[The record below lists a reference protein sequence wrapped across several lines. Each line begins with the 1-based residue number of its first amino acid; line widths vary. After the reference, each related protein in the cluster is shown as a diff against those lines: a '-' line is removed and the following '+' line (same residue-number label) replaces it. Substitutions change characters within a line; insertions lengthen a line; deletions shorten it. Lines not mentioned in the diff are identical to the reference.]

1 MRKEIRDEIN
11 RANAEKST
19 GPKTSEGKQ
28 RSAMNAFKHGLT
40 GQSLMLQP
48 NEMEAYNR
56 LTAEL
61 LSEFKP
67 KTELERQLT
76 QKIIDGHFRLNRL
89 AAVDNNM
96 FNFGLIQ
103 HTTSTDHDDRVEAMV
118 AQTRS
123 WFEQAHA
130 FDVLGRYET
139 RLSRQLHKYT
149 EELGRIQKERIARE
163 RSERAARE
171 SERGQ
176 SEPRGKRHEN
186 KRDHFDFASFGRTA
200 PEMVMSAGEVRTA
213 STAGEVG
220 TVSRA
225 NSFRVLTHLPIGSRV
240 NNAPPEPQPGLSEL
254 FPEAA

>member
-11 RANAEKST
+11 RANAERST
-19 GPKTSEGKQ
+19 GPKTTEGKQ

-61 LSEFKP
+61 LADLKP
-67 KTELERQLT
+67 KTELERQLA

-89 AAVDNNM
+89 AGVENNM

-103 HTTSTDHDDRVEAMV
+103 HTSDTSHDDRVEVMV
-118 AQTRS
+118 GQTRA
-123 WFEQAHA
+123 WIEQSHA

-139 RLSRQLHKYT
+139 RLSRQLLKYT
-149 EELGRIQKERIARE
+149 EEFERIQKDRIARE
-163 RSERAARE
+163 RAERAERE
-171 SERGQ
+171 AD
-176 SEPRGKRHEN
+176 PRGKRHEN
-186 KRDHFDFASFGRTA
+186 KRDHFDLASFGRTA
-200 PEMVMSAGEVRTA
+200 PEMMMSGSEVA
-213 STAGEVG
+213 

-225 NSFRVLTHLPIGSRV
+225 TSFRVLTPHQPETPQT
-240 NNAPPEPQPGLSEL
+240 PPGVAIS
-254 FPEAA
+254 

>member
-11 RANAEKST
+11 RLNAEKST
-19 GPKTSEGKQ
+19 GPKTFEGKQ

-61 LSEFKP
+61 LSDLKP

-89 AAVDNNM
+89 AAVENNM
-96 FNFGLIQ
+96 INFGLIQ
-103 HTTSTDHDDRVEAMV
+103 HTTDTDHDDRVEVMV

-130 FDVLGRYET
+130 FDVLGRHET

-163 RSERAARE
+163 HAERAERE
-171 SERGQ
+171 

-186 KRDHFDFASFGRTA
+186 KRDHFDLASFGRTA
-200 PEMVMSAGEVRTA
+200 PEMVMG
-213 STAGEVG
+213 
-220 TVSRA
+220 A
-225 NSFRVLTHLPIGSRV
+225 NSFRVLTQLPVGSPGNNAPL
-240 NNAPPEPQPGLSEL
+240 NNAPPPR

>member
-19 GPKTSEGKQ
+19 GPKATEGKQ
-28 RSAMNAFKHGLT
+28 RSAMNVFKHGLT

-61 LSEFKP
+61 LFELKP
-67 KTELERQLT
+67 KTELDRQLA

-89 AAVDNNM
+89 AGVENNM

-103 HTTSTDHDDRVEAMV
+103 HTTDTDHDDRVEVMV
-118 AQTRS
+118 AQTRAWIDES
-123 WFEQAHA
+123 HA
-130 FDVLGRYET
+130 WDVLGRYET

-149 EELGRIQKERIARE
+149 QELECIQKDRIARE
-163 RSERAARE
+163 RAERE
-171 SERGQ
+171 D
-176 SEPRGKRHEN
+176 PRGKRHEN
-186 KRDHFDFASFGRTA
+186 RRDHFDLTSFGRTA
-200 PEMVMSAGEVRTA
+200 PEMVMSA
-213 STAGEVG
+213 
-220 TVSRA
+220 
-225 NSFRVLTHLPIGSRV
+225 NSFRVLTRLPIDQASPPQPETHLPVS
-240 NNAPPEPQPGLSEL
+240 

>member
-19 GPKTSEGKQ
+19 GPKTTEGKQ

-61 LSEFKP
+61 LSTLKP
-67 KTELERQLT
+67 KTELERQLA
-76 QKIIDGHFRLNRL
+76 QKIIEGYFRLNRL
-89 AAVDNNM
+89 AGVENNM

-103 HTTSTDHDDRVEAMV
+103 HTTDTDHDDRVEVMV

-123 WFEQAHA
+123 WFQQAHA
-130 FDVLGRYET
+130 FDILGRYET
-139 RLSRQLHKYT
+139 RLSRQLHKFT
-149 EELGRIQKERIARE
+149 QEFERIQKERISCEQA
-163 RSERAARE
+163 ERAARE
-171 SERGQ
+171 SAK
-176 SEPRGKRHEN
+176 SPADPRGKRHEN

-200 PEMVMSAGEVRTA
+200 PEMIMS
-213 STAGEVG
+213 
-220 TVSRA
+220 A
-225 NSFRVLTHLPIGSRV
+225 NSFRVLTPHE
-240 NNAPPEPQPGLSEL
+240 PEVPQPPPGVAIS
-254 FPEAA
+254 

>member
-1 MRKEIRDEIN
+1 
-11 RANAEKST
+11 
-19 GPKTSEGKQ
+19 
-28 RSAMNAFKHGLT
+28 MNAFKHGLT

-61 LSEFKP
+61 LSDLKP
-67 KTELERQLT
+67 KTELERQLA

-89 AAVDNNM
+89 AGVENNM

-103 HTTSTDHDDRVEAMV
+103 HTTDTDHDDRVEVMV

-149 EELGRIQKERIARE
+149 EELERIQKERIARE
-163 RSERAARE
+163 HAERAERE
-171 SERGQ
+171 SD
-176 SEPRGKRHEN
+176 PRGKRHEN
-186 KRDHFDFASFGRTA
+186 KRDHFDLASFGRTA
-200 PEMVMSAGEVRTA
+200 PEMVMSA
-213 STAGEVG
+213 
-220 TVSRA
+220 
-225 NSFRVLTHLPIGSRV
+225 NSFRVLTQLPIDQERRR
-240 NNAPPEPQPGLSEL
+240 NPEPHFSAH